1 MEKKLVLD
9 AIFEKMP
16 YLKGKLELE
25 KVLYSQ
31 SQNKACFIFLSP
43 LLIEESEFLKIEQ
56 FIQSLFV
63 NAKISIRIACPHLAD
78 DFLRDIGAYKRV
90 LESFLKRNTYAARA
104 WINDTAWELNNNRIL
119 LTCPDEQ
126 SLEFYKSHQFDQKIS
141 AAIYDIFRIEI
152 PVVFIVAGKREEW
165 VESMRKMHGVLPM
178 ESSPPTERDTAATEI
193 PKETPAKP
201 KTPRTKKTYLPEQE
215 VLYGSKIEGLSSPIS
230 NCTNDTGNIT
240 ICGIVSNPTIN
251 KREKLI
257 LTFVLSDDTGSVYCK
272 CFFSYGARGKAIN
285 ADGSF
290 NAEEAKKHSREAID
304 ALAASIKP
312 GMRLL
317 INGNCFYDS
326 FQNDPCVIIKS
337 MAKMPIE
344 ITADTAEKKRVELS
358 VHTQMS
364 TLEATN
370 SAADLIEYAAKLG
383 HSAIAI
389 TDYGVVQAYPE
400 AFSAAKK
407 NKIKLIPGAE
417 LFMCDY
423 ELPIQKADSRS
434 TTSSIVVLDFET
446 TGLNTQRDRII
457 EIGAVKLED
466 GEIKASYSTLVNP
479 GQLLDP
485 RITEITGITD
495 AMLQGQPSPAEATE
509 KLLEFIGDAVIAAHN
524 AGFDSSILYAELR
537 RMGKTLDVPV
547 LDTLVL
553 ARGMYPELKSY
564 RLKSICRH
572 LTVSL
577 TNAHRAV
584 HDATATA
591 QCLNIMLKSLGD
603 EGIHTL
609 AELNNHMNGRSLGYS
624 KNVNVL
630 VQKQCGLENLYY
642 LVSQGHT
649 KYFKRET
656 RVPREEIVRHREGLL
671 LGSSCNEGEL
681 FQAIIEG
688 ADDAALEQIA
698 GFYDFLEIQPV
709 EQHAQYLRDAKVAD
723 NAELR
728 AINKKILA
736 IGDKLGIPVAA
747 TGHVHYKNPG
757 DSVYRSIIHATVGK
771 RNFDKQ
777 PPLYFRTTDDMLK
790 AHAYLGEADAMRV
803 VVDNTNAI
811 AEQIEAI
818 RQYPE
823 HPDGKN
829 AVTFQPF
836 WENAAKNI
844 QNCTYYRA
852 RQWYGE
858 TLPEIVQKRI
868 DKELK
873 SILGFGFGTLYNI
886 AQKLVLKSNK
896 DGYLVG
902 SRGSVGSSFVATMC
916 GITEVNPLPPH
927 YRCAH
932 CRKAYFDVPKEVSVG
947 ADLPDASC
955 PTCGE
960 KMIKDGYDIPFEVFL
975 GFEGDKVPDID
986 LNFSGDYQAK
996 AHAYV
1001 EELFG
1006 KGHVF
1011 RAGTISALQEK
1022 TAFGYV
1028 SKYLEL
1034 KGMQASKAY
1043 KERLVSGLAG
1053 VKKTTGQH
1061 PGGMVVLPKDYR
1073 IYQFTPIQYPA
1084 DDVSSKTYTTHFDF
1098 SSMHDILVKLDILG
1112 HDDPTMLYMLERLT
1126 GVSYREIPLDDKKV
1140 MSLFTSTEALGVKP
1154 EDILCKTG
1162 TQGVPEFGTEFVQGM
1177 LIETMPTTMSELL
1190 RISGLSHGTD
1200 VWLGNARDLIL
1211 NKVAMLPEC
1220 VCTRDDIMNALIAY
1234 GLDSKLSFDT
1244 MEAVRKGKGLT
1255 PSTEEE
1261 MRKHKVPE
1269 WFIDSCNKI
1278 KYMFPKAHATAYVVM
1293 ALRIAYYKVH
1303 YPLAYYAAYFTI
1315 RSKGFNGE
1323 TMLLDTDILREKIRS
1338 IIASGNMLG
1347 AKEKDELYALRMV
1360 LEMQSRGL
1368 RFLHADLYKSDAK
1381 EFLMEDGAL
1390 RIPLNSLPGLGDA
1403 VAEGIIAARKEE
1415 FKTVEDLRKRAK
1427 IGKSTVDLLKKNHA
1441 IQDLP
1446 ETAQM
1451 DMFSLLGL

>member
-1 MEKKLVLD
+1 M
-9 AIFEKMP
+9 
-16 YLKGKLELE
+16 E

-31 SQNKACFIFLSP
+31 SQNKAFFIFLST
-43 LLIEESEFLKIEQ
+43 LLIEENEFLKIEQ
-56 FIQSLFV
+56 FIQGLFP
-63 NAKISIRIACPHLAD
+63 NAKISIRIACPTLAN

-90 LESFLKRNTYAARA
+90 LESFLKRNTHAARA

-126 SLEFYKSHQFDQKIS
+126 SLLFYKSHQFDRKIS
-141 AAIYDIFRIEI
+141 EAIYDIFRIDI
-152 PVVFIVAGKREEW
+152 SVVFVVAGKREEW
-165 VESMRKMHGVLPM
+165 VESMRKMHGILPVEAPPAM
-178 ESSPPTERDTAATEI
+178 DIPPIADTPPESEH
-193 PKETPAKP
+193 KP
-201 KTPRTKKTYLPEQE
+201 RTPRVRKTYIPEQN

-240 ICGIVSNPTIN
+240 VCGIVSNPIIN

-257 LTFVLSDDTGSVYCK
+257 LTFVLSDDSGSVYCK
-272 CFFSYGARGKAIN
+272 AFFSYGARGKAVN

-290 NAEEAKKHSREAID
+290 NAEEAKKHSKEAVD

-326 FQNDPCVIIKS
+326 FQNDPCIIIKS
-337 MAKMPIE
+337 MSKMPVE
-344 ITADTAEKKRVELS
+344 LVADNADKKRVELN

-370 SAADLIEYAAKLG
+370 SATDLIEHAAKLG
-383 HSAIAI
+383 HTAIAI

-400 AFSAAKK
+400 AFFAAKK

-423 ELPIQKADSRS
+423 ELPIIDADTRS
-434 TTSSIVVLDFET
+434 TNSSIVVLDFET
-446 TGLNTQRDRII
+446 TGLNIQRDRII
-457 EIGAVKLED
+457 EIGAVKLEN
-466 GEIKASYSTLVNP
+466 GEITGSYSTLVNP

-495 AMLQGQPSPAEATE
+495 AMLQGQPSPAEATGH
-509 KLLEFIGDAVIAAHN
+509 LLDFIGDSVIAAHN
-524 AGFDSSILYAELR
+524 AGFDSGILHAELK
-537 RMGKTLDVPV
+537 RMGRTLRVPV

-553 ARGMYPELKSY
+553 ARGMYPALKSY
-564 RLKSICRH
+564 RLKAICR
-572 LTVSL
+572 LLSVSL

-591 QCLNIMLKSLGD
+591 QCLNIMLKALED
-603 EGIHTL
+603 EGIRTL
-609 AELNNHMNGRSLGYS
+609 AQVNQHLEGKSLGRS
-624 KNVNVL
+624 KNISVL

-649 KYFKRET
+649 QYFKRET
-656 RVPREEIVRHREGLL
+656 RIPREEIISHREGLL
-671 LGSSCNEGEL
+671 LGSCCNEGEL
-681 FQAIIEG
+681 FQAIIDGE
-688 ADDAALEQIA
+688 DDATLERIA
-698 GFYDFLEIQPV
+698 RFYDYLEIQPI
-709 EQHAQYLRDAKVAD
+709 EHHAQYLRDAKVAD
-723 NAELR
+723 NDELR
-728 AINKKILA
+728 EINKKILR
-736 IGDKLGIPVAA
+736 IGDSLGIPVVA
-747 TGHVHYKNPG
+747 TGHVHHINPG
-757 DSVYRSIIHATVGK
+757 DAVYRSIIHATVGK
-771 RNFDKQ
+771 RNFDK
-777 PPLYFRTTDDMLK
+777 PAPLYYRTTEDMLK

-803 VVDNTNAI
+803 VVDNSNAI
-811 AEQIEAI
+811 ADSIENI
-818 RQYPE
+818 KQYPD
-823 HPDGKN
+823 HPDGKD

-844 QNCTYYRA
+844 EHCTYYRA
-852 RQWYGE
+852 KQWYGDV
-858 TLPEIVQKRI
+858 LPEIVQKRI

-873 SILGFGFGTLYNI
+873 SILGYGFGTLYNI

-927 YRCAH
+927 YRCSH
-932 CRKAYFDVPKEVSVG
+932 CHKAYFDVPKEYSVG
-947 ADLPDASC
+947 TDLPDKAC
-955 PTCGE
+955 PDCG
-960 KMIKDGYDIPFEVFL
+960 KNMIKDGYDIPFEVFL

-1011 RAGTISALQEK
+1011 RAGTISALQDK

-1043 KERLVSGLAG
+1043 KERLVNGLAG

-1061 PGGMVVLPKDYR
+1061 PGGMVVLPKNYS
-1073 IYQFTPIQYPA
+1073 IYQFTPIQFPA
-1084 DDVSSKTYTTHFDF
+1084 DDITSKTYTTHFDF

-1112 HDDPTMLYMLERLT
+1112 HDDPTMLYMLEKLT

-1140 MSLFTSTEALGVKP
+1140 MSLFTSTEALGVTP

-1177 LIETMPTTMSELL
+1177 LMETMPTTMSELL

-1211 NKVAMLPEC
+1211 GKVATLSEC
-1220 VCTRDDIMNALIAY
+1220 VCTRDDIMNALIGY
-1234 GLDSKLSFDT
+1234 GLESKLSFDT

-1261 MRKHKVPE
+1261 MRKHAVPE

-1278 KYMFPKAHATAYVVM
+1278 KYMFPKAHATAYVIM
-1293 ALRIAYYKVH
+1293 ALRIAYYKVY

-1323 TMLLDTDILREKIRS
+1323 SMLLDSEILREKIRS
-1338 IIASGNMLG
+1338 ITSSGNQLG

-1368 RFLHADLYKSDAK
+1368 KFLHADLYKSDATA
-1381 EFLMEDGAL
+1381 FIVEDNCL
-1390 RIPLNSLPGLGDA
+1390 RIPLSSLPGLGET
-1403 VAEGIIAARKEE
+1403 VAEGIVAAREEE
-1415 FKTVEDLRKRAK
+1415 FKSVDDLIKRAK
-1427 IGKSTVDLLKKNHA
+1427 IGKSTVELLKKNNA
-1441 IQDLP
+1441 IQNLP